1 MRLRAS
7 IMQACFKDQRRESM
21 RMCLSTARSYTNG
34 SYQLCVVLFSTL
46 YKLDAKIMSFLA
58 TVILQSGYSGVFLYL
73 KSKLFFQSN
82 LASEV
87 GMLFHYSLTKLL
99 FETQDPRI
107 QNNTTLIQ
115 NYPL

>member
-1 MRLRAS
+1 
-7 IMQACFKDQRRESM
+7 M

-58 TVILQSGYSGVFLYL
+58 MAILQSGYRGVFLYF
-73 KSKLFFQSN
+73 KSKLFQSN
-82 LASEV
+82 LVSEV

-99 FETQDPRI
+99 FKTQDPRI

-115 NYPL
+115 NYPS